1 VRLTTHSMQNA
12 VWSALRR
19 SRTESITEMFALP
32 VGSRYW
38 ALVQQ
43 DGKYL
48 WERPF
53 ISPRKSNPWRLT
65 DVYISREDDNRD
77 TRKQMPELA
86 GPAPQDVRVR
96 TVRVRVVM
104 VTGPPDRRVTLSAA
118 LGFLALEPR
127 ARELQ
132 PLHRCFDNWRGI
144 GDVVVGMERQGYRL
158 HLTNTEPRT
167 WRATVAH
174 DAMTAAEGFAAAPTP
189 WAAVQIAARL
199 ALA

>member
-1 VRLTTHSMQNA
+1 MQNA

-86 GPAPQDVRVR
+86 GPAPGFRWRRASRDQD
-96 TVRVRVVM
+96 
-104 VTGPPDRRVTLSAA
+104 DRAH
-118 LGFLALEPR
+118 P
-127 ARELQ
+127 
-132 PLHRCFDNWRGI
+132 N
-144 GDVVVGMERQGYRL
+144 
-158 HLTNTEPRT
+158 
-167 WRATVAH
+167 ATVSKMG
-174 DAMTAAEGFAAAPTP
+174 MTRKTYVYGPYAYG
-189 WAAVQIAARL
+189 W
-199 ALA
+199 